1 MSRKGNST
9 DVTDGT
15 DERRRLREGTEA
27 RGQTAQTAPFSR
39 REYAHEDE
47 LVYMSMY
54 HVARRQYAVA
64 DSVRVRGSER
74 YRAHSHRGDHRT
86 GLIEELDQFAETVF
100 TVFFGETHLL
110 LELLELVLVPLLVLP
125 HALL

>member
-1 MSRKGNST
+1 
-9 DVTDGT
+9 
-15 DERRRLREGTEA
+15 
-27 RGQTAQTAPFSR
+27 
-39 REYAHEDE
+39 
-47 LVYMSMY
+47 MSMY

-64 DSVRVRGSER
+64 DSVMVRGSER
-74 YRAHSHRGDHRT
+74 YRAHRGDHRT
-86 GLIEELDQFAETVF
+86 GLIEELEVDQFAETVF